1 MNRLRPFWLLAL
13 SLILVA
19 CAGPLGL
26 EKPKVNITSFRALP
40 ASTLVPEFEI
50 GLHVINPN
58 RVALPLKG
66 IVYTVS
72 VEGHQLLTGV
82 SNQLPEIPAYG
93 EGDVR
98 LKASPDLLGGMS
110 LIAQLMRSPKEE
122 FGYEVKASL
131 DVGSLWPNIP
141 VSDKGTFSLGAR

>member
-1 MNRLRPFWLLAL
+1 MYAIRSYYA
-13 SLILVA
+13 
-19 CAGPLGL
+19 
-26 EKPKVNITSFRALP
+26 
-40 ASTLVPEFEI
+40 
-50 GLHVINPN
+50 
-58 RVALPLKG
+58 
-66 IVYTVS
+66 
-72 VEGHQLLTGV
+72 
-82 SNQLPEIPAYG
+82 AYG
-93 EGDVR
+93 EGDVS